1 MDNISDTQIRVL
13 LEIKVISV
21 SIKVTKGFFFFYFTS
36 TEQPYI

>member
-13 LEIKVISV
+13 LEIKVVSV
-21 SIKVTKGFFFFYFTS
+21 SIKVTKGIFFYFIS